1 MLEKVDLNKS
11 VDKENYKKLREE
23 MDVKLGGGNCNCQG
37 GKNPVVIV
45 FDGFGAGGKERQD
58 QPPVSRWIRAALMFM
73 RAGRRG
79 RRNGCVHFSG
89 GIGRRHRK
97 MDV

>member
-23 MDVKLGGGNCNCQG
+23 MDVKLGELQRAC
-37 GKNPVVIV
+37 KAEKIPVVIV
-45 FDGFGAGGKERQD
+45 FDGFGAGGKGTQINRL
-58 QPPVSRWIRAALMFM
+58 IRAALMFM

-79 RRNGCVHFSG
+79 KRNGCVHFYG

-97 MDV
+97 MDE